1 MNKFRALTVGMTV
14 QIKSSFGN
22 GPIHTGVIPEIE
34 EDIKNGY
41 PGISYD
47 VVGLDGKPTDDS
59 RWAYLDQVL

>member
-1 MNKFRALTVGMTV
+1 MKRLEDLVIGMTV
-14 QIKSSFGN
+14 QVKSGFGN
-22 GPIHTGVIPEIE
+22 GPIHTGVITEIE

-41 PGISYD
+41 PGIGYD

>member
-1 MNKFRALTVGMTV
+1 MTV
-14 QIKSSFGN
+14 RVKSGFGS
-22 GPIHTGVIPEIE
+22 GPIHTGVITEIE

-41 PGISYD
+41 PGIGYD